1 MKLNL
6 HNAII
11 ENIASRAD
19 GSYKVVLGLPELPPE
34 EAVELFRCLRKE
46 VVTAEVNYD
55 TEVEGKTH
63 SKRLRDTLWVVW
75 DKQFKPTYPDFETFY
90 KVRMEQLINQLKD
103 KYLT

>member
-34 EAVELFRCLRKE
+34 EAVDLFKCLRKE
-46 VVTAEVNYD
+46 VITAEVHYD
-55 TEVEGKTH
+55 NEVEGKTH
-63 SKRLRDTLWVVW
+63 SARLRSTLWRVW
-75 DKQFKPTYPDFETFY
+75 ESNFKSTYPEFDTFY
-90 KVRMEQLINQLKD
+90 KAKMEALIQQLKD
-103 KYLT
+103 KHLA

>member
-1 MKLNL
+1 MKLQL

-34 EAVELFRCLRKE
+34 EAVDLFRCLRKE

-55 TEVEGKTH
+55 NEVEGKTH
-63 SKRLRDTLWVVW
+63 SARLRNTLYVVW
-75 DKQFKPTYPDFETFY
+75 EKQFKPTYPEFETFY
-90 KVRMEQLINQLKD
+90 KARMDTLIQQLKD